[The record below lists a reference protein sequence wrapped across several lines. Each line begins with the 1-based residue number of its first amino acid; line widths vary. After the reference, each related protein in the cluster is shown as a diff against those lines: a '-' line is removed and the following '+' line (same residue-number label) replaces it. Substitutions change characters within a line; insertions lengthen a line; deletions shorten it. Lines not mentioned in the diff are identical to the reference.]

1 MDASHLR
8 KKLQSYLEV
17 VDVKKLRAIYTI
29 MEVEIEE
36 HFTEYDENLK
46 SELDSRYNSFKNG
59 KAKLITAGESK
70 KRINKL
76 LSKR

>member
-59 KAKLITAGESK
+59 KTKLITAGESK